1 MSNENNFKTFSFL
14 NYEKIVAL
22 FVHFLTSF
30 GVLAGFFALI
40 AVINNNQ
47 STAFLWL
54 GLAFLID
61 SVDGTLARKFNV
73 KKNFPNIDGKML
85 DSIIDFFNYVIVPA
99 IIIYWFKLVP
109 DNFLIL
115 IPSILILVSIY
126 SYVNLNVMTN
136 DHYYNGFPAIWNV
149 VVLYFYVFGTNQITN
164 LIILVLLIILKFSPI
179 KCIHPLRVKKLRIVS
194 IFFTIVWFTMSLLL
208 IILMQIEIKPIYE
221 LSFMFVWV
229 ISNFYFIAISFYKS
243 FINKNY

>member
-30 GVLAGFFALI
+30 GALAGFFALI
-40 AVINNNQ
+40 AVMNNNQ

-126 SYVNLNVMTN
+126 SYVDLKVMTN

-149 VVLYFYVFGTNQITN
+149 VVLYFYIFGTSQIIN
-164 LIILVLLIILKFSPI
+164 LVILTFLLILKFSPL
-179 KCIHPLRVKKLRIVS
+179 KCIHPLRVKKLKNIS
-194 IFFTIVWFTMSLLL
+194 IFFTIVWFTMSALL
-208 IILMQIEIKPIYE
+208 IVSMQTNIKTIYE
-221 LSFMFVWV
+221 LLFMFAWV
-229 ISNFYFIAISFYKS
+229 TSNFYFIAVSLYKS
-243 FINKNY
+243 LINKNY